1 MPTFLLG
8 NAVHLT
14 RTHSIIIVAAIG
26 ASPTDAWETKSKTA
40 TTQHPMWITRD
51 LREKIPEAR
60 VLVYSGLEVVTE
72 GDRLATLARKL
83 LDALAKLRKYEVSN

>member
-1 MPTFLLG
+1 
-8 NAVHLT
+8 
-14 RTHSIIIVAAIG
+14 
-26 ASPTDAWETKSKTA
+26 
-40 TTQHPMWITRD
+40 MWITRD

-83 LDALAKLRKYEVSN
+83 LDALAKLRKHEVSN